1 MVQLSANT
9 FCVGIK
15 GIEKYKMR
23 AFYLVKDPTG
33 KEKEKNNFV
42 LDKVVSF
49 SCYIVFQVWS

>member
-49 SCYIVFQVWS
+49 SCYIVFQV

>member
-33 KEKEKNNFV
+33 KEKEKKKK
-42 LDKVVSF
+42 L
-49 SCYIVFQVWS
+49 CAG